1 MEVKGN
7 QFGTIQN
14 GDTIINSGPVSATF
28 GGRDS
33 QVLEAFDNVQVQLED
48 ARTAGALES
57 VHAEAAAL
65 EIATARTALAAG
77 QHDVATKRLERIR
90 SMLGAAAAATPLVE
104 AVSKLIALLH
114 DGGGR

>member
-14 GDTIINSGPVSATF
+14 GDTIINRGSVSATF
-28 GGRDS
+28 GGPTSDV
-33 QVLEAFDNVQVQLED
+33 QKALDNVQAQLED

-57 VHAEAAAL
+57 VDADAAAL

-77 QHDVATKRLERIR
+77 QHDLATKRLERIR
-90 SMLGAAAAATPLVE
+90 TALGAAAAATPLVE
-104 AVSKLIALLH
+104 AVSKLITLLH